1 MNAITKFRLNY
12 LLIPLFV
19 IITASAASYFADTG
33 KQWYQT
39 IQLPVWTPPNSLMVA
54 MWAAIFILAAISLL
68 LIWNRNFGE
77 KKFKLIIGQF
87 VLNAFLIVG
96 WNIFFFTFQQ
106 IAFSFFIAVLIV
118 ANLLSLVF
126 LVWPVC
132 KLAAC
137 LLIPYSLWVAFAT
150 LLTLNVWLIN

>member
-33 KQWYQT
+33 KLWYQT
-39 IQLPVWTPPNSLMVA
+39 IHLPDWTPSSSLMVA
-54 MWAAIFILAAISLL
+54 AWAAIFILAAISLL

-96 WNIFFFTFQQ
+96 WNILFFTYQQ
-106 IAFSFFIAVLIV
+106 IAFSFFYAIV
-118 ANLLSLVF
+118 IIANLLFLVI

-132 KLAAC
+132 KLAAY

-150 LLTLNVWLIN
+150 LLTLNVWMMN